1 MDLLKLKLYRT
12 DNLVGKGNW
21 REYRV
26 EGMPEIETVLIRV
39 SEGGY
44 PETLDIMILEEP
56 EPQVCT
62 ARFLECKN
70 KISVIKAL
78 REVTQGEWG
87 LKESKDF
94 ADSFPRTL
102 TKMPEG
108 VYATTTLADLVAA
121 VNNAG
126 GKAEM
131 VIGKHCDKCDSR
143 FRCFTER

>member
-1 MDLLKLKLYRT
+1 MDLLKLKLQRT

-21 REYRV
+21 REYKV
-26 EGMPEIETVLIRV
+26 EGMPEIETVLVRT

-56 EPQVCT
+56 TEQVCT
-62 ARFLECKN
+62 AKIIELGAN
-70 KISVIKAL
+70 KISVIKAI
-78 REVTQGEWG
+78 REVTTWG

-94 ADSFPRTL
+94 AETFPHTLTPKDGFPRESL
-102 TKMPEG
+102 
-108 VYATTTLADLVAA
+108 VDLVNA

-131 VIGKHCDKCDSR
+131 TIGKHCDSCELR